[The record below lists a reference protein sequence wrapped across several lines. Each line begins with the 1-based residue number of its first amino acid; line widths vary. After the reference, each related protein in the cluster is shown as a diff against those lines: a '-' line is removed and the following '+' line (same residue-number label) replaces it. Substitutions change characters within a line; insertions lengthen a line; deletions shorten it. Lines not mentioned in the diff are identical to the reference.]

1 MLTKIDALDP
11 QLLYNH
17 HKNRIKAH
25 VLIMKR
31 SKEGKVSIPWEFLE
45 ARLRQEWKLMRSY
58 RDLMRRNS
66 YYGKLAV

>member
-1 MLTKIDALDP
+1 MRTKIDALDP

-25 VLIMKR
+25 ILIMKR
-31 SKEGKVSIPWEFLE
+31 FKEGKVSIPWEFLE
-45 ARLRQEWKLMRSY
+45 ARLRQERQIIRSNWE
-58 RDLMRRNS
+58 LMRRNS